1 MVFNSLLGFY
11 NTPMNY
17 TSFAW
22 LWYQCSLL
30 GYGLLKTEDFYKLL
44 QSLNVLIVYFWKI
57 TDLSRICDL
66 LISDSSLTVLK
77 SNILTLNHSF
87 LHFPCSSRQMLIF
100 NNLVSSLITLG
111 LYSLLFSC
119 YTTTVNTSVYPS
131 VQHLYTLKQVG

>member
-1 MVFNSLLGFY
+1 MI
-11 NTPMNY
+11 NY
-17 TSFAW
+17 GSIIQA
-22 LWYQCSLL
+22 LL
-30 GYGLLKTEDFYKLL
+30 GYGISVPCLVNFYKLL

-100 NNLVSSLITLG
+100 NNLVSS
-111 LYSLLFSC
+111 S
-119 YTTTVNTSVYPS
+119 
-131 VQHLYTLKQVG
+131 

>member
-1 MVFNSLLGFY
+1 MVILSMGPLVTACCLVMGHKGPLTTLLFY
-11 NTPMNY
+11 LQCCVLQLLDY
-17 TSFAW
+17 
-22 LWYQCSLL
+22 YQLSL
-30 GYGLLKTEDFYKLL
+30 GYHRLVNFYKLL

-100 NNLVSSLITLG
+100 
-111 LYSLLFSC
+111 
-119 YTTTVNTSVYPS
+119 
-131 VQHLYTLKQVG
+131 H